1 MSQFFLLQIVSL
13 FVLLPV
19 VRAVPVAASSAD
31 FNSQAKCRHLP
42 NDAGWPNENAW
53 QQLNRTVGGKLIRGV
68 PLGQPCHTP
77 LLNNDICAQIKEDW
91 TQLEPFV
98 ADPVSV
104 MSPYWVNN
112 SCSPFTA
119 SNGACAL
126 GNLAQYAINV
136 SSAKDVIAGIR
147 FAKENNVRLTI
158 KNTGHDFLG
167 RSTGKGSL
175 ALWMHNLKKTQFLN
189 YSSRLYT
196 GPAVRLGAG
205 VEYGD
210 VYPEASARRCR
221 VVGGASP
228 TASVAGGFSQG
239 AGHGPLGTAYGLGA
253 DQVLEWEVVTA
264 AGNVLTASPVE
275 NGELYW
281 ALTGG
286 GPGNY
291 AVVLSATVR
300 THSDGPV
307 SGAGFTFTN
316 VGDTAAYWAAVSTWF
331 QHMLILDT
339 VPGLSTVFT
348 LTAKSFSLVF
358 ATLPDAKSTRA
369 INEALAPFLNKLA
382 GFNVSLSNSYESRVD
397 ANFAAFYDYWSPRMT
412 YDSNITLGSSLVP
425 RATVRDADHGL
436 PALVAAFRE
445 ITAGGALILS
455 VGVNVRNSSRAQNAV
470 LPAWRDALFTT
481 TFARSLP
488 VDARWDAIRANQAQ
502 LNAWQDN
509 IRIATS
515 GGGAYMNEATWDNVN
530 WKEDYFGPNYDTL
543 LRVKEKYDPQHVF
556 WVNAAVGSDKI
567 LYGED
572 GRLCPV

>member
-1 MSQFFLLQIVSL
+1 MSRFLLIQVACL
-13 FVLLPV
+13 FVLLPF
-19 VRAVPVAASSAD
+19 VRAGPVTASSTS
-31 FNSQAKCRHLP
+31 FTSKGKCRLLP
-42 NDAGWPNENAW
+42 GDAGWPKENDW
-53 QQLNRTVGGKLIRGV
+53 QHLNRTVGGRLIRGV

-77 LLNNDICAQIKEDW
+77 LLNSGVCAQIQEDW
-91 TQLEPFV
+91 TLLEPFV
-98 ADPVSV
+98 DNPVSV

-119 SNGACAL
+119 SDGRCAL

-136 SSAKDVIAGIR
+136 SSAQDVIAGIR
-147 FAKENNVRLTI
+147 FAQEKNVRLTI

-175 ALWMHNLKKTQFLN
+175 ALWMHNLKQIQFLN
-189 YSSRLYT
+189 YRGKSYT

-210 VYPEASARRCR
+210 VYPGASARRRR

-228 TASVAGGFSQG
+228 TVSVAGGFSQG

-275 NGELYW
+275 NEELYW

-300 THSDGPV
+300 TYPDGPV

-316 VGDTAAYWAAVSTWF
+316 VGDTAAYWAAISAWF
-331 QHMLILDT
+331 QHMLVLDT

-358 ATLPDAKSTRA
+358 STLPDAKSTRA
-369 INEALAPFLNKLA
+369 IDAALAPFLDKLA
-382 GFNVSLSNSYESRVD
+382 GFNVSLGNSYQSRVD

-445 ITAGGALILS
+445 ITAGGALVLS
-455 VGVNVRNSSRAQNAV
+455 VGVNVRNGSHAQNAV

-488 VDARWDAIRANQAQ
+488 VDAGWEAIRANQAQ
-502 LNAWQDN
+502 LNAWQDSM
-509 IRIATS
+509 RTATS
-515 GGGAYMNEATWDNVN
+515 WGGAYMNEATWDNVN
-530 WKEDYFGPNYDTL
+530 WKQDYFGPNYDAL
-543 LRVKEKYDPQHVF
+543 LRVKAKYDPQHVF
-556 WVNAAVGSDKI
+556 WANAAVGSDKL